1 MSRLVALT
9 KQGSAERH
17 RQSRDKYRVCARL
30 LKSMTTSDEDD
41 YNNND
46 ERNILTFLEDFRYS
60 AVTQHSRPQ
69 F

>member
-17 RQSRDKYRVCARL
+17 RQSHDKYRVCARL
-30 LKSMTTSDEDD
+30 LKSMTTSDDDD

-46 ERNILTFLEDFRYS
+46 ERNVSTFLINYHYKS
-60 AVTQHSRPQ
+60 LG
-69 F
+69 